1 MSVLKP
7 GVESFLGRFLQ
18 SSLDKNWR
26 TPTDFIRH
34 FGPTELIA
42 ALADAPEVR
51 SHLLVEAAGVHAR
64 IATKKSPESATEDL
78 QIALDEGVATP
89 EMIVALFPA
98 DDQARFL
105 PRAKAWSYLT
115 EQPFWSDGRAD
126 SVSRVTFVV
135 TTAVEEGLLTLE
147 QVLQSL
153 NLDALVDVLP
163 PPELRAIMR
172 YSLDLGRQG
181 KSVTELGLLEL
192 LSMEKLFGFSSV
204 ARLWQDLIVELVAT
218 PCALNGASGAG
229 RGPEPTSPADRAKKG
244 RSEGSA
250 TQSEKAASAKP
261 EGAAA
266 LSAEAKGA
274 PATAKGAPAT
284 AKGAPATAKGAPA
297 TAKGAPATDAD
308 FRAASPSFDDLFE
321 EIGAEDEFHEQKGS
335 TETSEAEQALESPPP
350 SGDISRGEAAG
361 TEPEAAPRSALEV
374 QSRERATERL
384 RSLERLPPSW
394 DSLPTPVLLSVDSM
408 YAELVVAADDE
419 AREEIIRDSFPNEAL
434 LRTALL
440 AVIELLDPTINTND
454 AIIAEADVDSLIKL
468 VVFEERLRFEQ
479 AGVGRSGTPSRRVS
493 APPPLPSTPPQGDAA
508 SRRSAPPPLP
518 RPGTLGSA
526 SALKKAR

>member
-1 MSVLKP
+1 VSVLKP

-153 NLDALVDVLP
+153 DLDALVDVLP

-229 RGPEPTSPADRAKKG
+229 RGPEPTSPADKAKKG

-266 LSAEAKGA
+266 LSAE
-274 PATAKGAPAT
+274 
-284 AKGAPATAKGAPA
+284 AKGAPA

-361 TEPEAAPRSALEV
+361 AEPESAPRSALEV

-394 DSLPTPVLLSVDSM
+394 DSMPTPVLLSVDSM
-408 YAELVVAADDE
+408 YAELVVASDDE

-493 APPPLPSTPPQGDAA
+493 APPPLPSTPPQGDAS

>member
-89 EMIVALFPA
+89 EMIVSLFPA

-266 LSAEAKGA
+266 LSAE
-274 PATAKGAPAT
+274 
-284 AKGAPATAKGAPA
+284 AKGAPA

>member
-153 NLDALVDVLP
+153 DLDALVDVLP

-229 RGPEPTSPADRAKKG
+229 RGPEPTSPADKAKKG

-266 LSAEAKGA
+266 LSAE
-274 PATAKGAPAT
+274 
-284 AKGAPATAKGAPA
+284 AKGAPA

-361 TEPEAAPRSALEV
+361 AEPESAPRSALEV

-394 DSLPTPVLLSVDSM
+394 DSMPTPVLLSVDSM
-408 YAELVVAADDE
+408 YAELVVASDDE

>member
-153 NLDALVDVLP
+153 DLDALVDVLP

-229 RGPEPTSPADRAKKG
+229 RGPEPTSPADKAKKG

-266 LSAEAKGA
+266 LSAEAKGLLQQRKGLLQQRRELLQPMPISELLPQA
-274 PATAKGAPAT
+274 LTISLKKLELRTSFTNRKGARKRVKPNRRLNRPLPLVISRA
-284 AKGAPATAKGAPA
+284 AKLQGPSLNPHRDL
-297 TAKGAPATDAD
+297 PWRC
-308 FRAASPSFDDLFE
+308 RAASGL
-321 EIGAEDEFHEQKGS
+321 QN
-335 TETSEAEQALESPPP
+335 
-350 SGDISRGEAAG
+350 
-361 TEPEAAPRSALEV
+361 V
-374 QSRERATERL
+374 C
-384 RSLERLPPSW
+384 
-394 DSLPTPVLLSVDSM
+394 
-408 YAELVVAADDE
+408 
-419 AREEIIRDSFPNEAL
+419 
-434 LRTALL
+434 
-440 AVIELLDPTINTND
+440 
-454 AIIAEADVDSLIKL
+454 
-468 VVFEERLRFEQ
+468 
-479 AGVGRSGTPSRRVS
+479 GV
-493 APPPLPSTPPQGDAA
+493 
-508 SRRSAPPPLP
+508 
-518 RPGTLGSA
+518 
-526 SALKKAR
+526 

>member
-1 MSVLKP
+1 MSALKP

-18 SSLDKNWR
+18 SSLDKHWR
-26 TPTDFIRH
+26 TPIDFIRH

-89 EMIVALFPA
+89 EMIVALFPP

-147 QVLQSL
+147 QVLKSL

-163 PPELRAIMR
+163 PPELRTIMR

-218 PCALNGASGAG
+218 PCELNGTSGAG
-229 RGPEPTSPADRAKKG
+229 RGPEPTSPADKAKKG
-244 RSEGSA
+244 RSEGTTA
-250 TQSEKAASAKP
+250 RSEKAASAKP
-261 EGAAA
+261 EAAA
-266 LSAEAKGA
+266 TLSAEAKGA
-274 PATAKGAPAT
+274 PAT
-284 AKGAPATAKGAPA
+284 
-297 TAKGAPATDAD
+297 DAD
-308 FRAASPSFDDLFE
+308 FPAASPSFDDLFE
-321 EIGAEDEFHEQKGS
+321 EIGAEDEFHELKGS
-335 TETSEAEQALESPPP
+335 AEMSEAEQALESSPP
-350 SGDISRGEAAG
+350 SGDVSRSEAAG
-361 TEPEAAPRSALEV
+361 AEPESAQRSPLEV

-384 RSLERLPPSW
+384 RSLERLPPNW

-408 YAELVVAADDE
+408 YAELVVASDDE
-419 AREEIIRDSFPNEAL
+419 ARAEIIRDSFPNEAL

-454 AIIAEADVDSLIKL
+454 AIISEADVDSLIK
-468 VVFEERLRFEQ
+468 
-479 AGVGRSGTPSRRVS
+479 AT
-493 APPPLPSTPPQGDAA
+493 DAA
-508 SRRSAPPPLP
+508 LYVAKNNGRNQMVIA
-518 RPGTLGSA
+518 
-526 SALKKAR
+526 

>member
-1 MSVLKP
+1 MSALKP

-64 IATKKSPESATEDL
+64 IATKKSAESATEDL

-89 EMIVALFPA
+89 EMIVALFPP

-135 TTAVEEGLLTLE
+135 TTALEEGLLTFE

-163 PPELRAIMR
+163 PPELRTIMR
-172 YSLDLGRQG
+172 YSLELGRGG
-181 KSVTELGLLEL
+181 KAVTDLGLLEL
-192 LSMEKLFGFSSV
+192 LSMENLFGFSSV
-204 ARLWQDLIVELVAT
+204 ARLWQELMVELVAS
-218 PCALNGASGAG
+218 PCGLVNAPGAG
-229 RGPEPTSPADRAKKG
+229 RDPEPSPPAEKTRKG
-244 RSEGSA
+244 RSEGTTA
-250 TQSEKAASAKP
+250 QSEKTTSAKAP
-261 EGAAA
+261 TVAAVV
-266 LSAEAKGA
+266 AEAKV
-274 PATAKGAPAT
+274 PSEI
-284 AKGAPATAKGAPA
+284 
-297 TAKGAPATDAD
+297 DAD
-308 FRAASPSFDDLFE
+308 FPAASPSFDDLFE
-321 EIGAEDEFHEQKGS
+321 EIGAEDEFHES
-335 TETSEAEQALESPPP
+335 NANTEANQSEQAIESSPP
-350 SGDISRGEAAG
+350 SGDISRGEEAAG

-374 QSRERATERL
+374 QSRDRATERL
-384 RSLERLPPSW
+384 RSLERLPPGW

-419 AREEIIRDSFPNEAL
+419 TREEIIRDSFPNEAL

-440 AVIELLDPTINTND
+440 AVIELLDPTIDTND
-454 AIIAEADVDSLIKL
+454 TLIAEADVDSLIKI

-479 AGVGRSGTPSRRVS
+479 ARVGGSATPSRRVS
-493 APPPLPSTPPQGDAA
+493 TPPPLPSTSSPARGEA
-508 SRRSAPPPLP
+508 SRRSSAAPPPLP
-518 RPGTLGSA
+518 RPGALGGT

>member
-1 MSVLKP
+1 MSALKP

-26 TPTDFIRH
+26 TPIDFIRH

-89 EMIVALFPA
+89 EMIVSLFPS

-105 PRAKAWSYLT
+105 PRAKAWTYLT
-115 EQPFWSDGRAD
+115 EQPFWSDGRPD

-163 PPELRAIMR
+163 PPELRTIMR
-172 YSLDLGRQG
+172 YSLDLGRRG
-181 KSVTELGLLEL
+181 KSVTDLGLLEL

-204 ARLWQDLIVELVAT
+204 ARLWQELMVELVAT
-218 PCALNGASGAG
+218 PCGLVDAPGAG
-229 RGPEPTSPADRAKKG
+229 RGPEPSSPAEKTKKG

-261 EGAAA
+261 EGAAV

-274 PATAKGAPAT
+274 PAT
-284 AKGAPATAKGAPA
+284 
-297 TAKGAPATDAD
+297 DAD
-308 FRAASPSFDDLFE
+308 FQAASPSFDDLFE
-321 EIGAEDEFHEQKGS
+321 EIGAEDEFHELKGS
-335 TETSEAEQALESPPP
+335 AETSEAEQTLESPPP
-350 SGDISRGEAAG
+350 SGDISRSEAAG

-384 RSLERLPPSW
+384 RSLERLPPNW

-408 YAELVVAADDE
+408 YAELVVASDDE

-493 APPPLPSTPPQGDAA
+493 APPPLPSTPPQGDTA

-518 RPGTLGSA
+518 RPGTLGGA
-526 SALKKAR
+526 AALKKAR